1 MSKTV
6 RKLLIANRGEIAC
19 RIIRTCQRM
28 GIRTVAVYSDT
39 DARALFVQQA
49 DEAYALGGVTAA
61 ETYLRGDR
69 IIDIAKA
76 CGADAI
82 HPGYGFLSENAEFA
96 KMCAEAGLIFV
107 GPSPESMRAMALK
120 GAAKALMEAAGV
132 PVTPGYH
139 GDDQSLQILQQAA
152 ERIGYPVLIKAVAGG
167 GGKGMRRVDSSDDFA
182 SALAAA
188 QAEGQKAFGDPK
200 VLIEK
205 YITRPRHVEV
215 QVFGDRHGQVVHLYD
230 RDCSMQR
237 RHQKVI
243 EEAPAPDLSV
253 ATRHALHSAAVRA
266 AQAIHYHGA
275 GTIEFILDTQTDD
288 FYFMEMNTRL
298 QVEHPVTEMITG
310 LDMVEWQIR
319 VARGEPLPLTQDQIT
334 QTGHALEARL
344 YAENPEVDFMP
355 SAGRLT
361 QLEFSAQAR
370 IDSGVQAGDEISI
383 YFDPMIAKLIVH
395 GKDRAAAIAA
405 LRQALIDTR
414 VEGLT
419 SNLSFLRRLI
429 SAPAFTAGE
438 IDTGFIE
445 RHRED
450 LMIPWPDIAQHKSLS
465 DPNSP
470 WDATDGWWLNQ
481 PPVSPPD
488 LRRFNARKDYRPTG
502 PVAIEAPMPGAVVA
516 IEVFEHAR
524 VTKGQPLLVLEAMK
538 LQHTLK
544 APCDGIVTELSAAI
558 GQQVRGHVVLM
569 TIIPFGD
576 AEPVIRR
583 VADV

>member
-1 MSKTV
+1 MTKQV

-28 GIRTVAVYSDT
+28 GIRTVAVYADG
-39 DARALFVQQA
+39 DARALFVTDA
-49 DEAYALGGVTAA
+49 DEAYALGGVTAT
-61 ETYLRGDR
+61 ETYLRGER
-69 IIDIAKA
+69 IINIAKS

-96 KMCAEAGLIFV
+96 KMCNEAGLIFV

-139 GDDQSLQILQQAA
+139 GDDQSADTLQQAA
-152 ERIGYPVLIKAVAGG
+152 DRIGYPVLIKAVAGG
-167 GGKGMRRVDSSDDFA
+167 GGKGMRRVVGPQDFA
-182 SALAAA
+182 HALAAA
-188 QAEGQKAFGDPK
+188 QAEGKKAFGDPK

-215 QVFGDRHGQVVHLYD
+215 QVFGDCHGQVVHLFD

-243 EEAPAPDLSV
+243 EEAPAPDLSNV
-253 ATRHALHSAAVRA
+253 TRHALHSAAVRA
-266 AQAIHYHGA
+266 AQAITYQGA
-275 GTIEFILDTQTDD
+275 GTIEFILDTDTGQ

-310 LDMVEWQIR
+310 LDLVEWQIR
-319 VARGEPLPLTQDQIT
+319 VARGEPLPLTQAQIT
-334 QTGHALEARL
+334 RTGHALEARL
-344 YAENPEVDFMP
+344 YAEDPDADFMP
-355 SAGRLT
+355 SAGTLT
-361 QLEFSAQAR
+361 RLEFAHRIR
-370 IDSGVQAGDEISI
+370 IDTGVQAGDEVSI
-383 YFDPMIAKLIVH
+383 YFDPMIAKLIAH
-395 GKDRAAAIAA
+395 GKDRSAAIAG
-405 LRQALIDTR
+405 LRRALIDTR

-429 SAPAFTAGE
+429 SAHAFAAGE

-445 RHRED
+445 RHRDD
-450 LMIPWPDIAQHKSLS
+450 LMTPWPDIAQHKSLN

-470 WDATDGWWLNQ
+470 WGATDGWWLNQ

-488 LRRFNARKDYRPTG
+488 LRRFTTRAVQRPTG
-502 PVAIEAPMPGAVVA
+502 PVVIEAPMPGLVVA
-516 IEVFEHAR
+516 VEVLEHAR
-524 VTKGQPLLVLEAMK
+524 VTRGQPVLMLEAMK

-544 APCDGIVTELSAAI
+544 APCDGTVTGLSATI
-558 GQQVRGHVVLM
+558 GQQVRGHDVLM
-569 TIIPFGD
+569 TIT
-576 AEPVIRR
+576 PVDEE
-583 VADV
+583 AA